1 MKRKPESEK
10 NEMLRAIALAM
21 LRREELVGVGQDPV
35 EVKAINRKRTI
46 APALARLRHREA
58 EESVQAGFRDRKM
71 VNEKFVGD
79 NWDVDRAPVVE
90 RRPRFPILGPAQADT
105 PRLEGML
112 RNFEAVST
120 DQMRELPE
128 VDLQRRICILTPRPP
143 LGPVQIFTD
152 PKKLRKIIEFRI
164 IVMWW
169 DWSREIWLERGSGE
183 EERR

>member
-79 NWDVDRAPVVE
+79 N
-90 RRPRFPILGPAQADT
+90 
-105 PRLEGML
+105 
-112 RNFEAVST
+112 
-120 DQMRELPE
+120 
-128 VDLQRRICILTPRPP
+128 
-143 LGPVQIFTD
+143 
-152 PKKLRKIIEFRI
+152 
-164 IVMWW
+164 
-169 DWSREIWLERGSGE
+169 
-183 EERR
+183 